1 MADVLGRLKIL
12 INSSTP
18 IVVMETVEEMRA
30 VGMVRVA
37 CTDLNMAVFEWSIAD
52 GLVRAGNLPAGQS
65 TTMAQ
70 TRVDKVTTWTSKDD
84 VAHTTSQMTVNP
96 GGISEDQRLA
106 KAVLSAMGQD
116 SASGG
121 KSAGYNTR

>member
-70 TRVDKVTTWTSKDD
+70 TRVDKVTTWTSKDG

-116 SASGG
+116 SASG
-121 KSAGYNTR
+121 SCCSS